1 MIVQPKVKGF
11 ICITAHPVGCA
22 RHVQEQIDYVK
33 QHGPVKGGPKKVL
46 IIGAST
52 GYGLASRVTAAFGS
66 GAATLGIFFEKPA
79 EGERTATAGWY
90 NTGAFEHNA
99 LARGLYAKSINGDAF
114 TDEIKERAADLIER
128 DLGQVDMVI
137 YSLAAPRR
145 VHPKTGEVF
154 KSVLKPTGGP
164 YKNKSLN
171 FDTNEIVEVSID
183 QATEDDVRQTVGVMG
198 GEDWGMW
205 IDMLMSR
212 KLLAPKALA
221 VAYSYIGP
229 QVTQTIY
236 RQGTIGAAKD
246 HLEKTAYE
254 LDKVMSRVGGR
265 ALISV
270 NKAILTQAS
279 SAIPFNP
286 LYVVL
291 LLKVMKEKGINEG
304 CIEQIYR
311 LFSDKLFNNQPLSAI
326 PVDSQ
331 GRVRVDDWEMRKD
344 VQNEV
349 ERLWREVSTNNVTK
363 IGDVKGYNAEFLKL
377 FGFGLPGVDYDADV
391 EVDININ
398 EV

>member
-1 MIVQPKVKGF
+1 MIVQPKVKGY

-22 RHVQEQIDYVK
+22 KQVQEQIDYVV
-33 QHGPVKGGPKKVL
+33 QHGPVKGGPQKAL

-52 GYGLASRVTAAFGS
+52 GYGLATRVTAAFGS
-66 GAATLGIFFEKPA
+66 GAATLGVFFERPA

-90 NTGAFEHNA
+90 NTAAFEKAA
-99 LARGLYAKSINGDAF
+99 LAKGFYAKSINGDAF
-114 TDEIKERAADLIER
+114 TDEIKQQAADVIKK
-128 DLGQVDMVI
+128 DLGRVDLLV

-154 KSVLKPTGGP
+154 KSVLKPTGRP

-171 FDTNEIVEVSID
+171 FDTNEVVEITIEP
-183 QATEDDVRQTVGVMG
+183 ATEDDVRQTVGVMG
-198 GEDWGMW
+198 GEDWEMW
-205 IDMLMSR
+205 IDFLLSQ
-212 KLLAPKALA
+212 KLLAPKALT

-229 QVTQTIY
+229 KVTQTIY

-246 HLEKTAYE
+246 NLEKTARE
-254 LDKVMSRVGGR
+254 LDRKMSRISGR
-265 ALISV
+265 AIISV

-304 CIEQIYR
+304 CIEQINR
-311 LFSDKLFNNQPLSAI
+311 LFRDKVFNERSLSAI
-326 PVDSQ
+326 PVDAK
-331 GRVRVDDWEMRKD
+331 GRIRVDDWEMRED
-344 VQNEV
+344 VQKEV
-349 ERLWREVSTNNVTK
+349 EKLWQEVSTENVTRL
-363 IGDVKGYNAEFLKL
+363 GDVKGYNAEFMKL
-377 FGFGLPGVDYDADV
+377 FGFGLSGVDYGADV

-398 EV
+398 QA